1 MIIQE
6 DTRQKAGKHDLKHA
20 YFDEAG
26 VGVVRCKLPFG
37 DYAPVPPVSID
48 TKEDM
53 EEIAQNICGGKG
65 EHQRFIRECKAARDA
80 GCKLIILV
88 ENTVGIYDISQ
99 VHIWK
104 NPRSCYSPNCVQGP
118 RLQKA
123 MQTISERYGVEFR
136 FCLPEASGEIIARII
151 KEYEQQTFRRGD

>member
-6 DTRQKAGKHDLKHA
+6 DTRQKAGKHDLKHD
-20 YFDEAG
+20 FFQKTNI
-26 VGVVRCKLPFG
+26 GVVRCKLPFG
-37 DYAPVPPVSID
+37 DYAPIPPVSID

-65 EHQRFIRECKAARDA
+65 EHHRFIRECKAARDA

-88 ENTVGIYDISQ
+88 ENTIGIRNISQ
-99 VHIWK
+99 VHLWQ

-123 MQTISERYGVEFR
+123 METISTRYGVEFQ
-136 FCLPEASGEIIARII
+136 FCDPEEAGRVITGIIQD
-151 KEYEQQTFRRGD
+151 YEQTIRRGD

>member
-1 MIIQE
+1 MIIE

-20 YFDEAG
+20 YFRENNIG
-26 VGVVRCKLPFG
+26 LVRCKLPFG

-53 EEIAQNICGGKG
+53 EEIAQNICGGKN

-80 GCKLIILV
+80 GCKLYILV
-88 ENTVGIYDISQ
+88 ENLIGITHISQ
-99 VHIWK
+99 VHIWQ
-104 NPRSCYSPNCVQGP
+104 NPRSVYSAKCVQGP

-123 MQTISERYGVEFR
+123 METISERYGVVFR
-136 FCLPEASGEIIARII
+136 FCPPEASGRIIMEIIE
-151 KEYEQQTFRRGD
+151 KYGS